1 MKKYELYIQAKE
13 LGIKNICRMNKA
25 ELAEAIRER
34 QIEDWFMGGVVDRD
48 NLITIKGTIE
58 VDLEIEVLE

>member
-1 MKKYELYIQAKE
+1 MKKYELYIRAKE

-25 ELAEAIRER
+25 ELEEAIHNKEV
-34 QIEDWFMGGVVDRD
+34 EDWFMGGVVDRD
-48 NLITIKGTIE
+48 NLITIKGPIE